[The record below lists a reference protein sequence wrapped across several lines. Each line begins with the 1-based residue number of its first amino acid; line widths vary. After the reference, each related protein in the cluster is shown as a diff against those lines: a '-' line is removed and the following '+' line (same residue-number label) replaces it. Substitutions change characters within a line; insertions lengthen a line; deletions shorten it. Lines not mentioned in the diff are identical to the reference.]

1 MEFNYCENYY
11 FDEERLESEYQA
23 YVNRVVQLLA
33 ELELE
38 EEPRKLRSR
47 SSSRTVDSSSSSQT
61 IAGSLDIVSELIRT
75 DSWHSYPS
83 ETCVIQSVVAEE
95 PAISEYVTSEPKS
108 TTASEANSATSL
120 TADASVLNTDSPTTV
135 YDRPFVMAASETTRR
150 KALELVRSMVIPSD
164 TKSVTYRSSS
174 TDSLSK
180 EEPLSPYYVHS
191 DSNDSSSLRTE
202 TPLPH
207 YRTYFE
213 PV

>member
-1 MEFNYCENYY
+1 MEFNYYESYH
-11 FDEERLESEYQA
+11 FDEERLESEYQVYA
-23 YVNRVVQLLA
+23 NRVVQLLA

-38 EEPRKLRSR
+38 EEPRKLRNR
-47 SSSRTVDSSSSSQT
+47 SSSRTVGSSSSSQT
-61 IAGSLDIVSELIRT
+61 IAGSLDIVNELIRT

-83 ETCVIQSVVAEE
+83 ETCVIQSVVVEE

-108 TTASEANSATSL
+108 ATASEANSATSL
-120 TADASVLNTDSPTTV
+120 TDDASVLNTDSPTTV

-150 KALELVRSMVIPSD
+150 KALELVRSMAIPSD

-174 TDSLSK
+174 TNNLSK

-191 DSNDSSSLRTE
+191 DSNDSSFLRTE
-202 TPLPH
+202 TPLPL

-213 PV
+213 PI